1 MCTKTQ
7 IMNHINKSD
16 SPTTS
21 EKLADLIGVTNKTIR
36 NRLGELVREGKI
48 LVDFYYQFNRAGRKC
63 YGYLKNT
70 VSTKRYLKNV
80 GAYATK
86 MRKTKEWLFLRDTM
100 FANRNENYIHRYN
113 DERNLSFLGKMV

>member
-1 MCTKTQ
+1 MCTKTE
-7 IMNHINKSD
+7 IMNHINDSN

-48 LVDFYYQFNRAGRKC
+48 LVDFYYQFNSAGRKC

-70 VSTKRYLKNV
+70 VSIKRYLKNV

-86 MRKTKEWLFLRDTM
+86 MRKTKEWIFLQDTM
-100 FANRNENYIHRYN
+100 FANMNENYIHRYN
-113 DERNLSFLGKMV
+113 DERTLGYLGKMV